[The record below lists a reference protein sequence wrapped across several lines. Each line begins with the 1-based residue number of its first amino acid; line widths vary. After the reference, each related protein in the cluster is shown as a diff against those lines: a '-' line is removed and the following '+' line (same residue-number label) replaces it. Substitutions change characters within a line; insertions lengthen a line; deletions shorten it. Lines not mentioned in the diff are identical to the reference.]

1 MITGV
6 LLTAALAGLQ
16 KNAPSPNE
24 ITVYNQGFGLVKE
37 YRMLDLKQGRQTL
50 AIEDVASQIQPNSVG
65 FRSISAEASINVLE
79 QNYQYDLINTEAIL
93 DKAVGSKIKL
103 IRTLPNSTKE
113 VLTGTLMSSPT
124 AIVNSNGATEYTYNG
139 MVLKTDDGRIV
150 LNPTGEVE
158 VDSIPEG
165 MISRPTLLWD
175 VDSAKAG
182 QNKVELSYIT
192 GGMSWSAD
200 YVLTIDP
207 LAKADLQGWVTMNNQ
222 SGATFKNVNLKLL
235 AGDVNQ
241 VQNAQ
246 VPVGSV
252 LHAKAVFDQAAAPFK
267 QQSLFEYHLYT
278 LQRPT
283 TLNNK
288 ETKQISLLE
297 ANGIAVTEKMIVDSL
312 QDQGQYYPSE
322 GEVGTGDFHPQVRLE
337 FMNSEKN
344 NLGMPLPMGTVKIYE
359 RDTDGSVQMIGED
372 HIDHT
377 PKDEKLSLVA
387 GRSFDVVA
395 TRKRLNFHVLGPND
409 FQENF
414 EITVRNHKDVAQAV
428 TLLERHYGDW
438 RVSQTSDPFTKT
450 DANSMQFELNI
461 PANGTKVV
469 RYTVTTK
476 W

>member
-6 LLTAALAGLQ
+6 LLTVALAGLQ
-16 KNAPSPNE
+16 KEAPSSNE

-37 YRMLDLKQGRQTL
+37 YRMLQLKQGRQTL
-50 AIEDVASQIQPNSVG
+50 AIENVASQIQPNSVG
-65 FRSISAEASINVLE
+65 FRSISAVGSINVLE

-139 MVLKTDDGRIV
+139 MVLRTDDGRIV

-175 VDSAKAG
+175 VDSTKSG
-182 QNKVELSYIT
+182 QNTVELSYIT
-192 GGMSWSAD
+192 GGMSWNAD

-241 VQNAQ
+241 VQNAP
-246 VPVGSV
+246 VPMTRAMAGGG
-252 LHAKAVFDQAAAPFK
+252 FGGAAQFK

-297 ANGIAVTEKMIVDSL
+297 AHGIAVTEKMIVDSL

-359 RDTDGSVQMIGED
+359 RDSDGSVQMIGED

-469 RYTVTTK
+469 HYMVTTR